1 MRKLL
6 VLAMAILGLLVFVP
20 VSPAS
25 AASFQGVCGVSGNA
39 TFGSPLTAVPSAN
52 TYSFTT
58 DGSFPVVGDRCVGS
72 LNGTAPAVY
81 PLSAGGATASG
92 SGTLSCSV
100 SASGNLL
107 VNGGA
112 DGPGSI
118 TIGGTTFP
126 FTVKLIG
133 AGTEVLFVLSQN
145 GTPAA
150 VGHASFASPANTG
163 AAAACGTTGVSS
175 LHFDIEAAS
184 VTLSG

>member
-6 VLAMAILGLLVFVP
+6 VLAMAVLGLLVIVP

-25 AASFQGVCGVSGNA
+25 AASFQGACAVSGTA
-39 TFGSPLTAVPSAN
+39 TFPSPLTAVPSAKS
-52 TYSFTT
+52 YSFVT
-58 DGSFPVVGDRCVGS
+58 DNGGLAPDTCVGS
-72 LNGTAPAVY
+72 LNGTVPAVY
-81 PLSAGGATASG
+81 PLANGGATAAG

-100 SASGNLL
+100 SASGNFL

-112 DGPGSI
+112 DGTGTI
-118 TIGGTTFP
+118 TIGGQPFS

-150 VGHASFASPANTG
+150 VGHASFANAANTG
-163 AAAACGTTGVSS
+163 AAAGCATTGVGS
-175 LHFDIEAAS
+175 LRFDIQAAS
-184 VTLSG
+184 VTLSA